1 MNTKRWRMN
10 RAGMFNFWYY
20 EDVEFELSDGRLI
33 FRGPNGSGK
42 SVSMQSFLPLVLDG
56 DKRPS
61 RLDPFGSR
69 DRKVEYY
76 LLGDSG
82 EDYHDRIGYL
92 YLEFVQPET
101 EKRLTVGIGLHAVR
115 GRSNV
120 GFWGFAV
127 TDGRQ
132 IGKDLFLYDER
143 EFAASGQKVPLDRP
157 SLEAVIGDGG
167 KVVREQGEYSR
178 LVDQHLF
185 GFDDPEAYRELLNL
199 LLQLRSPKLSKDLK
213 PSKIYETLT
222 AALPP
227 LGEDELRPLSDV
239 LGDLDDISSRLEE
252 LRVHRAEAES
262 LAGRYADYNQ
272 HRLYRLAAD
281 TVGSEEKRAAAQR
294 ESDES
299 TRRHRAVADRLT
311 AVQADLAQATEQ
323 EQLASAEIAALEQ
336 SEGMEKQKQLE
347 AAVELLR
354 ANEQLAAEAE
364 RHARLA
370 EAEAVTKRDQQD
382 KLKAELT
389 AHGLR
394 AEHQRKE
401 LTALAKEMEFS
412 DHAVYEAA
420 WAATADGTEGGGAR
434 DAEDQRAGGEE
445 ADRDGGSDIANTILT
460 LIGGWNEENWAALER
475 DAESYRGRLREAE
488 RQTAQVRVL
497 AERKASAEAQ
507 MSSARAY
514 RDGCEHVLQQAEQNF
529 DAVLTAQEDDFLH
542 WRRNLRVTQVADETW
557 YDMMRRLRR
566 YPETA
571 YSEVLEPIVRT
582 IDTVRVQLQR
592 EEARLGQERQVLAE
606 QIEQKNEELWD
617 WKSKREPEPP
627 RSEAAERARQRRQAN
642 IAAQASG
649 EAGDAGF
656 GDLLARVD
664 AAEHAAKVGA
674 PLYAVCEFR
683 DTVDDATRGAIETAL
698 WRAGLVDAWIAPD
711 GWQIRCDDEDSVIIP
726 NREFAVGPS
735 LADYLAPMPP
745 ADCGLTAAQ
754 VGDVLRT
761 IRMEADDDAVGTG
774 SVAGTGIA
782 SPAAGNSGASGGG
795 GDVLLGSAVVTPR
808 GRYRIGPLSGQVEAK
823 PRAEWIGAEARRQTR
838 MATIAQLQAELAA
851 LRDRLQTLDEAIAE
865 VQEHLDVLTDE
876 RDNLPKEAPL
886 QAGADALR
894 GAQVDLSRAIAQ
906 EMTASD
912 HFKEAQRLWR
922 EAQQALHDLTSTW
935 QRLRTEE
942 DFSEAG
948 RTMESYL
955 RRVTDLRSTWT
966 IATAKAGELGR
977 LEADAAAADT
987 RAADE
992 RRALREIGAKA
1003 EALRIEVEALRKV
1016 LEDLG
1021 MYDIYQRIEQL
1032 RQARNRAKAEAGRL
1046 REAESVAH
1054 RDVGGAEEKAKRAA
1068 DAVKTAAHGLTLSLR
1083 RLQSDWALGLVDVGE
1098 DSEVTEAAARLGA
1111 RAPQNA
1117 GELQAGGDER
1127 DQPGDSGALGDW
1139 PVARAEA
1146 WLRFA
1151 RVFMRKFR
1159 ARFEQRREEQVRDAL
1174 TETFTK
1180 VSTVLVEYG
1189 LERFEDAVTGR
1200 MIVESRR
1207 ASRSITPA
1215 QLAAELRQ
1223 MEEQQSALIDEKD
1236 RELYEQILLHSVG
1249 RAIRD
1254 RINRAEQWVDQMNR
1268 FMAARRTSS
1277 GLVLSLAWSPRPA
1290 QNERELDTDKL
1301 LALLRKSTDA
1311 LRQDE
1316 IEEMMAHFKSRIDWA
1331 KQAAEDG
1338 TSLRQAIGELLDYR
1352 QWFTFTLFHK
1362 KGDSSRRELTDAR
1375 FNVMSGGEK
1384 AMAMYIPLF
1393 AAADSRYKDSHPTAP
1408 RIIALDEAFAGV
1420 DEDNLKDMFELIRD
1434 MDFDYM
1440 MTSQVLWGC
1449 YETVPAL
1456 SIYEIHRPNDAHF
1469 VTLFPY
1475 YWNGTRRSLVT
1486 DGDWDSAREA
1496 AVSVD

>member
-1 MNTKRWRMN
+1 MNTQRWRMN
-10 RAGMFNFWYY
+10 RAGIFNFWYY

-92 YLEFVQPET
+92 YLEFVQPQT
-101 EKRLTVGIGLHAVR
+101 AKRLTVGIGLHAVR
-115 GRSNV
+115 GRSTV

-132 IGKDLFLYDER
+132 VGKDLLLYDER
-143 EFAASGQKVPLDRP
+143 EFVASGQKVPLDRP
-157 SLEAVIGDGG
+157 ALEAVIADGG

-178 LVDQHLF
+178 LVNQQLF
-185 GFDDPEAYRELLNL
+185 GFDDAEAYRELLNL

-239 LGDLDDISSRLEE
+239 LGDLDEISSRLEE

-281 TVGSEEKRAAAQR
+281 AVGSEEKRAAAQS
-294 ESDES
+294 EADES
-299 TRRHRAVADRLT
+299 ARRHTAAVDRLT
-311 AVQADLAQATEQ
+311 ALQADLAQATEQ
-323 EQLASAEIAALEQ
+323 EQLATAEIAALEQ

-347 AAVELLR
+347 DAVELLH
-354 ANEQLAAEAE
+354 AYEQRAAEAE

-370 EAEAVTKRDQQD
+370 EAEAVNKRDRQD

-389 AHGLR
+389 GLGLR
-394 AEHQRKE
+394 AEHQREE
-401 LTALAKEMEFS
+401 LTAFATEMEFS
-412 DHAVYEAA
+412 DHAVYESAWTAA
-420 WAATADGTEGGGAR
+420 AGAPEGK
-434 DAEDQRAGGEE
+434 
-445 ADRDGGSDIANTILT
+445 NL
-460 LIGGWNEENWAALER
+460 GGWNDENWAALER

-488 RQTAQVRVL
+488 RQAAQVRVL

-514 RDGCEHVLQQAEQNF
+514 RDSREQALQQAEQNF
-529 DAVLTAQEDDFLH
+529 DAVLTAQEDDLLR
-542 WRRNLRVTQVADETW
+542 WRQNLRVTQVADETW
-557 YDMMRRLRR
+557 YDVMRRLRR

-571 YSEVLEPIVRT
+571 YSDVLEPIVRT
-582 IDTVRVQLQR
+582 IDTARVQLQR
-592 EEARLGQERQVLAE
+592 EEARLGQERQVLTVE
-606 QIEQKNEELWD
+606 IEQKEKELWD

-627 RSEAAERARQRRQAN
+627 RSEAAERARQRRKAN
-642 IAAQASG
+642 IASQASG
-649 EAGDAGF
+649 EAGDVGF

-698 WRAGLVDAWIAPD
+698 WRAGLVDAWIAAD
-711 GWQIRCDDEDSVIIP
+711 GWQLPGDDEDTVMVPS
-726 NREFAVGPS
+726 REFAAGPS

-754 VGDVLRT
+754 VEDVLRT
-761 IRMEADDDAVGTG
+761 IRMEADDDAAGTGSVADSGSATGTG
-774 SVAGTGIA
+774 SVAGIGIA
-782 SPAAGNSGASGGG
+782 ADSGSVSPAAGDSRASGGV
-795 GDVLLGSAVVTPR
+795 GDVLPGGAVVSPR

-838 MATIAQLQAELAA
+838 LATIAQLQAELAA

-865 VQEHLDVLTDE
+865 VQEHLDVLADE
-876 RDNLPKEAPL
+876 RDSVPRETPL
-886 QAGADALR
+886 QVAADALR

-906 EMTASD
+906 ELATSD

-922 EAQQALHDLTSTW
+922 EAQQVFHELASMW

-948 RTMESYL
+948 RTMERYL
-955 RRVTDLRSTWT
+955 RRVTELRSTWT
-966 IATAKAGELGR
+966 VATAKAGEFSR
-977 LEADAAAADT
+977 LAADAAAADT
-987 RAADE
+987 RAGEE
-992 RRALREIGAKA
+992 RRALREIGAKV
-1003 EALRIEVEALRKV
+1003 EEVRIEVEALRKV

-1021 MYDIYQRIEQL
+1021 MYDIYERIEQL
-1032 RQARNRAKAEAGRL
+1032 RQARNHAKEEAGRL

-1068 DAVKTAAHGLTLSLR
+1068 EAVEAAAHGLTLSLR
-1083 RLQSDWALGLVDVGE
+1083 RLQSDWALDLVDVGE
-1098 DSEVTEAAARLGA
+1098 DSEVTEAAARLEA
-1111 RAPQNA
+1111 RARQS
-1117 GELQAGGDER
+1117 GTQLQVGGDER
-1127 DQPGDSGALGDW
+1127 DGLDAHSLARSDW
-1139 PVARAEA
+1139 SVAGAEA

-1151 RVFMRKFR
+1151 RVVMRKFR

-1189 LERFEDAVTGR
+1189 LERFEEAVTGR
-1200 MIVESRR
+1200 MMVESRR
-1207 ASRSITPA
+1207 GGRAITPA
-1215 QLAAELRQ
+1215 VLAAELRQ

-1277 GLVLSLAWSPRPA
+1277 GLILSLAWSPRPA

-1316 IEEMMAHFKSRIDWA
+1316 VEEMMAHFKSRIDWA

-1362 KGDSSRRELTDAR
+1362 KGDSPRRELTDAR

-1393 AAADSRYKDSHPTAP
+1393 AAADSRYKDSHLTAP

-1420 DEDNLKDMFELIRD
+1420 DEDNLKDMFELITD